1 MGQYKGYLED
11 FDKQSRAVAIRRDIF
26 IAEHT
31 KEASKFRDSI
41 RAKGHRGFDEDAL
54 IIGTSNEVADRF
66 SELAALGFTDI
77 IVRNISSDQGDA
89 IATIESL
96 YEVKRIL
103 GLL

>member
-1 MGQYKGYLED
+1 M
-11 FDKQSRAVAIRRDIF
+11 
-26 IAEHT
+26 
-31 KEASKFRDSI
+31 
-41 RAKGHRGFDEDAL
+41 
-54 IIGTSNEVADRF
+54 ADRF

-77 IVRNISSDQGDA
+77 IVRNISADQGDA